1 MEQKLS
7 PAHEAILMP
16 LVQRQ
21 LELQGA
27 LRENKEA
34 VAALAALIADAGG
47 MDGVNPRFE
56 RRQGTWFLVLDGAK
70 GDSTA
75 ST

>member
-1 MEQKLS
+1 MDQKLI
-7 PAHEAILMP
+7 PAHGAILMP

-27 LRENKEA
+27 LQENQAA

-47 MDGVNPRFE
+47 MAGANPRFE
-56 RRQGTWFLVLDGAK
+56 RREGTWFLVLDAAK
-70 GDSTA
+70 EDATG
-75 ST
+75 